1 MHINK
6 MGIELE
12 GGWRGTRGVIP
23 FNDGTKIKHDG
34 SVYFNRPAAGEP
46 FLHYGEVISE
56 PLTPDELKEF
66 ALTHCPTDVND
77 SCGTHIHVS
86 VKNNALY
93 GCLLTPT
100 FYKALIE
107 KMVEYNETVIKAED
121 PVLYGRF
128 KQRLEGRNRYCKK
141 GFRGMEQVL
150 MDHKGSDRYHQLNYC
165 HRLKGTMEI
174 RVLPATNNPRVL
186 TDLID
191 IVTNTIEEWCR
202 REHRADKV
210 RFRRQ

>member
-1 MHINK
+1 MYINK

-12 GGWRGTRGVIP
+12 GAWKGTRGVIP
-23 FNDGTKIKHDG
+23 FNDGAKIKHDG
-34 SVYFNRPAAGEP
+34 SVYFASPALGEP
-46 FLHYGEVISE
+46 FLHNGEVVSE
-56 PLTPDELKEF
+56 PLEPEPLKEF
-66 ALTHCPTDVND
+66 AVSHCPTNVND

-86 VKNNALY
+86 LKSNTLY

-100 FYKALIE
+100 FYKHLME
-107 KMVEYNETVIKAED
+107 KLTEYNETVIKPED
-121 PVLYGRF
+121 PVLYARF
-128 KQRLEGRNRYCKK
+128 KTRLSGTNRFCRK
-141 GFRGMEQVL
+141 GFRGMDQVL
-150 MDHKGSDRYHQLNYC
+150 LDHKGGDRYFQLNYC

-191 IVTNTIEEWCR
+191 IVVNTIEEWCR